1 MPTCKK
7 ATSLYFRPTDSKE
20 IINTI
25 NSLKLKTSCEHDNV
39 NTLLIKQIKF
49 AISLP
54 LSIAVSKLKETG
66 VFPSKLK
73 ITKVIPIYITQKINK
88 VLQIIDQC
96 LTQGQILWISIVLC
110 LRIKVLFLLVFVT
123 GSKNWQ

>member
-7 ATSLYFRPTDSKE
+7 VTSLYFRPTDSKE

-25 NSLKLKTSCEHDNV
+25 NSLKLKTSCGHDNV
-39 NTLLIKQIKF
+39 NTLLIKQIQF

-54 LSIAVSKLKETG
+54 LSIVINKWMETG

-73 ITKVIPIYITQKINK
+73 IAKVIPISKSKDKQSFTNNSPISLLPNIFKIYE
-88 VLQIIDQC
+88 
-96 LTQGQILWISIVLC
+96 
-110 LRIKVLFLLVFVT
+110 
-123 GSKNWQ
+123 KNSP